1 MRAYRNCIVTVRM
14 DGDESKLRATVTALL
29 HRSGFP
35 AAGDLQHL
43 LSMAPD
49 RAAADDAAWVE
60 Q

>member
-1 MRAYRNCIVTVRM
+1 M

-49 RAAADDAAWVE
+49 RAAADDAAGVE